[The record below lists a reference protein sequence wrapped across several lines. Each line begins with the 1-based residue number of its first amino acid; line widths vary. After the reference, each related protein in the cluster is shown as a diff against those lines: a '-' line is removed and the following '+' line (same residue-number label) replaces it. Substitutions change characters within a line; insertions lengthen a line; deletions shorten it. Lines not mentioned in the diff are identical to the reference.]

1 MSSGRTCSYGGAC
14 KGWVAGLGEWRPLEV
29 VHMAL
34 DKHLDGA
41 EQWAVGYMDM
51 ELGAEIWESAGVELG
66 GWDGPGRRGRGK
78 GAEGGRGAVVL
89 TAACVSMEPSLSLGH
104 TVTRMQLTRITALR
118 LDVWSPQREGTSLP
132 SVPTPQTPP
141 SSLPGPDKGCPPRQ
155 SSRRAPCPHTGHAG
169 TGPRR
174 GQV

>member
-1 MSSGRTCSYGGAC
+1 MGVPA
-14 KGWVAGLGEWRPLEV
+14 KAGLLVSVNGAPWRSYTWLCTNIWMEQSNGQLGTWIWSLGQRSGSQQGWSWEGGMAQGE
-29 VHMAL
+29 
-34 DKHLDGA
+34 
-41 EQWAVGYMDM
+41 
-51 ELGAEIWESAGVELG
+51 
-66 GWDGPGRRGRGK
+66 
-78 GAEGGRGAVVL
+78 GAEGREQRAGRGAVVL

-104 TVTRMQLTRITALR
+104 TITRMQLTRITAPR
-118 LDVWSPQREGTSLP
+118 LDVWSPQGEGTSLP

-141 SSLPGPDKGCPPRQ
+141 SSLPGPDEGRPPRQ